1 MGLRIRDN
9 SDHSKSEFEEIPNLT
24 KRIADKTLSELE
36 REGIF
41 VFPET
46 VKDAEDIDGAQ
57 KILES
62 KSDCYHTG
70 NVMGFLG
77 IGDERLTIASR
88 FGGEH
93 DFLFWYL
100 LEKVMAFPNLAD
112 LKIDADANARLFQL
126 LLFLFPAY
134 LQAAMRKGVYKE
146 YIRRAYNDGHVS
158 GVIDVARHIKKNTPC
173 IGKIAYSRREFSY
186 DNALMELVRHAIEF
200 IKRKPY
206 GHVLLAKVKE
216 EVKLVIRATPSYAM
230 GERREIAELNQKNAV
245 RHAYFREYSALQRLC
260 LLILG
265 NEKHQIG
272 IGERHIYGILFDGAW
287 LWEEYAERLLG
298 DAFYHPKN
306 KAREGHQYLFAGNH
320 GEIYPDFIGRGMPR
334 VIADAKYKPLK
345 NIGKKDYWQ
354 MLAYMFRFEAK
365 TGYFLYP
372 EAGGERDAEL
382 FLNRGTT
389 YEKNVAPRGDIRV
402 VKHGLKIPQDAS
414 HYDDFARGMKVRE
427 EEFVRILLQG
437 KR

>member
-1 MGLRIRDN
+1 MELRIRDN
-9 SDHSKSEFEEIPNLT
+9 SDRPKSEFDKIPNLT

-41 VFPET
+41 VFPEA
-46 VKDAEDIDGAQ
+46 VKDAEDIDGEQ

-62 KSDCYHTG
+62 RGAFYRSG

-88 FGGEH
+88 FSGED

-134 LQAAMRKGVYKE
+134 LQAAMRKGLYKE
-146 YIRRAYNDGHVS
+146 YIRREYNDSHVS
-158 GVIDVARHIKKNTPC
+158 GVIDIARHIKKNTPC

-186 DNALMELVRHAIEF
+186 DNALMELVRHTIEF

-206 GHVLLAKVKE
+206 GHALLAKVKE
-216 EVKLVIRATPSYAM
+216 EVKLVIRATPLYAV
-230 GERREIAELNQKNAV
+230 GERRKITELNQKNAV
-245 RHAYFREYSALQRLC
+245 RHAYFREYGALQRLC
-260 LLILG
+260 LLILE

-287 LWEEYAERLLG
+287 LWEEYVGKLLG
-298 DAFYHPKN
+298 DAFYHPRN
-306 KAREGHQYLFAGNH
+306 KAREGHQYLFAGNL
-320 GEIYPDFIGRGMPR
+320 GRIYPDFIGRSTPR
-334 VIADAKYKPLK
+334 VIADAKYKPPG
-345 NIGKKDYWQ
+345 NIANKDYLQ
-354 MLAYMFRFEAK
+354 MLAYMFRFETK
-365 TGYFLYP
+365 TGYFFYP
-372 EAGGERDAEL
+372 ETAGAEDEIL
-382 FLNRGTT
+382 LLNRGMT
-389 YEKNVAPRGDIRV
+389 YEKNVAPRGDIRI
-402 VKHGLKIPQDAS
+402 VKHGFKIPAEAENYAEFS
-414 HYDDFARGMKVRE
+414 ENMKEAETEFRRG
-427 EEFVRILLQG
+427 IG
-437 KR
+437 S